1 MRMRAKPVVLMLGL
15 AAAAWALWSN
25 PRSTPAAELDITST
39 SAMSQ
44 DYRTSQFAAQTGWMT
59 FRELWFTHAGR

>member
-1 MRMRAKPVVLMLGL
+1 MRAKAVVLVLGL
-15 AAAAWALWSN
+15 AAAAWILWSN
-25 PRSTPAAELDITST
+25 PRSAPAAEPEISNI